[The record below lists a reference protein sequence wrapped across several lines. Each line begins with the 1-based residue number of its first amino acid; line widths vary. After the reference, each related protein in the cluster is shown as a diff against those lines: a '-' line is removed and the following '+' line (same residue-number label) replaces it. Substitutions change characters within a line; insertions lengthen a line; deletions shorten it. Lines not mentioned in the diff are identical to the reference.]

1 MRRHVNLTK
10 TDCGNPESVLDA
22 IQKNEKTDF
31 NISQTK
37 LKNFANNQDV
47 QYSQQVSK
55 HKNLEKEQTTM
66 ANFLKNAFHDMKE
79 SAKRQHEIDKAN
91 FQATKME
98 SSIAVGKAKRKAE
111 QERQLEAAL
120 ARKKAAQEQY
130 DAAKGEK

>member
-1 MRRHVNLTK
+1 
-10 TDCGNPESVLDA
+10 
-22 IQKNEKTDF
+22 
-31 NISQTK
+31 
-37 LKNFANNQDV
+37 
-47 QYSQQVSK
+47 
-55 HKNLEKEQTTM
+55 M